1 MFEQAIGTFY
11 CQSCG
16 TESHAHGQDF
26 VYELVYDKT
35 IISFVEP
42 SQFGKDY
49 DSNAM
54 RKNIGKMTSLTIA
67 EYVCK
72 RLK

>member
-11 CQSCG
+11 SQSCG

-49 DSNAM
+49 DSNEE
-54 RKNIGKMTSLTIA
+54 KHWK
-67 EYVCK
+67 K
-72 RLK
+72 